1 MNVSEARRVID
12 PETKTKD
19 VLKIGEKY
27 RMGPSGTSLEARKIA
42 ARIMEYAIDKKPDL
56 EYSQGGEATA
66 YCPRCKADITEG
78 YDSWEYCPFCGQA
91 VCFQEYQ
98 GEWEQ

>member
-12 PETKTKD
+12 PETKTKE

-27 RMGPSGTSLEARKIA
+27 RMGPSGTNLEARKIA
-42 ARIMEYAIDKKPDL
+42 ARIMEYAIGKKPDL

-91 VCFQEYQ
+91 VDFQEYRD
-98 GEWEQ
+98 EWGQ